1 MGKIKLYINNMLTD
15 HVGTKNG
22 LTREEWLKITLKK
35 IKDGDKILDAGAGEA
50 QFKELCSHLKYTS
63 QDIAE
68 YDGEGDGS
76 GIHTKSR
83 DYKDLDIISDITDIP
98 VDDESFDAIMCIEVF
113 EHITNPLDALK
124 EFNRI
129 LKTGGKLILTAPF
142 NSLTHYAP
150 YHFSTGFTKYFYQH
164 HLEKYDF
171 KILELTEN
179 GNYFEYL
186 AQETRRLQ
194 SVGNKYANKKFN
206 FFEKTLIILFLRI
219 LRKLSKNDDG
229 SKELLNFGIHVFAE
243 KK

>member
-1 MGKIKLYINNMLTD
+1 MGKIKLFINNKLTD

-22 LTREEWLKITLKK
+22 LNREEWLKVTLQK
-35 IKDGDKILDAGAGEA
+35 INDGESILDAGAGEG
-50 QFKELCSHLKYTS
+50 QFKKLCTHLKYTS
-63 QDIAE
+63 QDLAE

-76 GIHTKSR
+76 GLHTESR
-83 DYKDLDIISDITDIP
+83 DYKELDIISDITDIP
-98 VDDESFDAIMCIEVF
+98 VEDESFDAIMCIEVF

-129 LKTGGKLILTAPF
+129 LKKGGKLILTAPF

-186 AQETRRLQ
+186 AQETRRLK
-194 SVGNKYANKKFN
+194 SVSSKYVGKKFN
-206 FFEKTLIILFLRI
+206 FFEKAQIIFFLR
-219 LRKLSKNDDG
+219 LLKKLSKNDNG
-229 SKELLNFGIHVFAE
+229 SNELLNFGIHVLAE
-243 KK
+243 KR

>member
-1 MGKIKLYINNMLTD
+1 MGKIKLFINNKLTD

-22 LTREEWLKITLKK
+22 LNREEWLKTTLQK
-35 IKDGDKILDAGAGEA
+35 INNGEKILDAGAGEA
-50 QFKELCSHLKYTS
+50 QFKKLCSHLKYTS
-63 QDIAE
+63 QDIAV

-76 GIHTKSR
+76 GIHTESR
-83 DYKDLDIISDITDIP
+83 DYKELDIISDIKNIP
-98 VDDESFDAIMCIEVF
+98 VQDESFDAIMCIEVF

-129 LKTGGKLILTAPF
+129 LKKGGKLILTAPF

-164 HLEKYDF
+164 HLEKHDF

-186 AQETRRLQ
+186 AQETRRLK
-194 SVGNKYANKKFN
+194 SVSNKYAGEKFN
-206 FFEKTLIILFLRI
+206 FFQKALVILFLR
-219 LRKLSKNDDG
+219 LLKKLSKNDNG
-229 SKELLNFGIHVFAE
+229 SNELLNFGIQVLAE

>member
-1 MGKIKLYINNMLTD
+1 MGKIKLFINNKLTD

-22 LTREEWLKITLKK
+22 LNREEWLKTTLQK
-35 IKDGDKILDAGAGEA
+35 INNGEKILDAGAGEA
-50 QFKELCSHLKYTS
+50 QFKKLCSHLKYTS
-63 QDIAE
+63 QDIAV

-76 GIHTKSR
+76 GIHTESR
-83 DYKDLDIISDITDIP
+83 DYKELDIISDITNIP
-98 VDDESFDAIMCIEVF
+98 VQDESFDAIMCIEVF

-129 LKTGGKLILTAPF
+129 LKKGGKLILTAPF

-164 HLEKYDF
+164 HLEKHDF

-186 AQETRRLQ
+186 AQETRRLK
-194 SVGNKYANKKFN
+194 SVSNKYAGEKFN
-206 FFEKTLIILFLRI
+206 FFQKALIILFLR
-219 LRKLSKNDDG
+219 LLKKLSKNDNG
-229 SKELLNFGIHVFAE
+229 SNELLNFGIQVLAE

>member
-1 MGKIKLYINNMLTD
+1 MGKIKLFINNKLTD

-22 LTREEWLKITLKK
+22 LNREEWLKTTLQK
-35 IKDGDKILDAGAGEA
+35 INNGEKILDAGAGEA
-50 QFKELCSHLKYTS
+50 QFKKLCSHLKYTS
-63 QDIAE
+63 QDIAV

-83 DYKDLDIISDITDIP
+83 DYKELDIISDITNIP
-98 VDDESFDAIMCIEVF
+98 VQDESFDAIMCIEVF

-129 LKTGGKLILTAPF
+129 LKKGGKLILTAPF

-186 AQETRRLQ
+186 AQETRRLK
-194 SVGNKYANKKFN
+194 SVSNEYAGEKFN
-206 FFEKTLIILFLRI
+206 FYEKTLTILFLR
-219 LRKLSKNDDG
+219 LLKKLSKNDNG
-229 SKELLNFGIHVFAE
+229 SNELLNFGIQVLAE